1 MISRMGKT
9 FTFRADPDLAAVLQ
23 DEASARG
30 VAVSR
35 IVRDACRERLG
46 LDGAD
51 VDRRRFNRF
60 RATNAQQAA
69 S

>member
-1 MISRMGKT
+1 MGKT

-23 DEASARG
+23 DEATANGTS
-30 VAVSR
+30 VSR
-35 IVRDACRERLG
+35 LVRDACRQHFR

-51 VDRRRFNRF
+51 IDRRQFNRF
-60 RATNAQQAA
+60 RVTNSLEAA